1 MTTLAVELTF
11 PSAPITSLLKRIGKG
26 IEEFYYAK
34 LFLSSKAYDGP
45 EIWRGWLELGFHV
58 AIYSP
63 PPGVSVADRIRIRT
77 KAPSRSPVLSAEAHN
92 TDALKDLESVLQ
104 LVDEIRPSLAGKP
117 QDARASAFDDSDFGG
132 QLVAPVVETL
142 KRHTLE
148 ASEIDEFR
156 AMLRRGFDAITND
169 ELQSMTLTLS

>member
-58 AIYSP
+58 AIFSP
-63 PPGVSVADRIRIRT
+63 PPGVSATDRIRIRT
-77 KAPSRSPVLSAEAHN
+77 KAPSRTPILSAEASN
-92 TDALKDLESVLQ
+92 TDALKDLEALLQ
-104 LVDEIRPSLAGKP
+104 LVDEIRPSLPGKG
-117 QDARASAFDDSDFGG
+117 QDARDSAFDDSDFGR
-132 QLVAPVVETL
+132 QLVAPVIENL
-142 KRHTLE
+142 KRHTFE
-148 ASEIDEFR
+148 ASEIEEFR